1 MKTRLFLFPL
11 AVAIALAWTPA
22 AQAEDIYIRVEFMRG
37 VSGPLDIGLVSP
49 IASLSS
55 RSAMPQSV
63 RRGDDSEQTA
73 GGIGEEL
80 TRLYRLDRVY
90 ELNESMFQWTAGSG
104 RLPGLFVLERE
115 TFRIDL
121 EPTSVRPKRIKLRLV
136 VSRVLNKAG
145 DLEKLLST
153 SLSASFDDPVVAGF
167 SHAGQPYFLSVLAT
181 RSMPAPG
188 SQGPPTGQAEAAPP
202 LPVRRVDPKVPEGV
216 DASVLEGEV
225 VLKVTI
231 DDQGKVSDIQV
242 LKSLQPDV
250 DRETVKAV
258 GEWEFEPARRTAGQG
273 PATFIMSFRFNPP
286 RRGPRGHT

>member
-1 MKTRLFLFPL
+1 MKTRLYLLPI
-11 AVAIALAWTPA
+11 VAAMALAWAPA

-37 VSGPLDIGLVSP
+37 VSGPQDIGLVSP

-55 RSAMPQSV
+55 QSALPQLV
-63 RRGDDSEQTA
+63 HRGDDPDQPP

-80 TRLYRLDRVY
+80 TRLYRLDRIY
-90 ELNESMFQWTAGSG
+90 ELNESTFQWTSGSG
-104 RLPGLFVLERE
+104 RLPGLFILERE

-153 SLSASFDDPVVAGF
+153 SLAASFDDPVVAGF
-167 SHAGQPYFLSVLAT
+167 SHAGQPYFLSVMVT
-181 RSMPAPG
+181 RTMPASG
-188 SQGPPTGQAEAAPP
+188 SQGPPTARTEAAPP
-202 LPVRRVDPKVPEGV
+202 RPVRRVDPKIPEGV

-225 VLKVTI
+225 VLRVTI
-231 DDQGKVSDIQV
+231 DDQGKVSDIEV

-258 GEWEFEPARRTAGQG
+258 GEWEFEPVRRTAGQG
-273 PATFIMSFRFNPP
+273 PATFVMSFRFSPQP
-286 RRGPRGHT
+286 RDPRKDP